1 MSKAMKNVVKW
12 ISMLALAIVLVACGQ
27 GGTDSSADSAGG
39 DDAFSEDTGTE
50 AYGGGDTLIVG
61 LDDTFPPMGFRD
73 DNGEIVGFDIDLA
86 NEIGDRL
93 DYNMEFQAIDWSLKE
108 TELEA
113 GNIDLI
119 WNGYTVTPERQE
131 KVLFSEP
138 YMENSQM
145 IVVPADSDIQT
156 KEDLTGK
163 VVAAQQSSSAV
174 DAINND
180 DSNFPEDFANGE
192 AVQYPSNNDV
202 FNDLINGRA
211 DAIVVDETMG
221 RYYMSLN
228 DDFDYRVLEDNFGE
242 EVYAVGMR
250 QGATNFKQAFDQAL
264 QDMMDDGT
272 YDEIYSKWF
281 SNN

>member
-1 MSKAMKNVVKW
+1 MEKTSSW
-12 ISMLALAIVLVACGQ
+12 ILRVLPIFVIVFLLVGCGNSEA
-27 GGTDSSADSAGG
+27 GSTDSNASETDANADSSAEGQA
-39 DDAFSEDTGTE
+39 
-50 AYGGGDTLIVG
+50 LIVG

-73 DNGEIVGFDIDLA
+73 DNGDIVGFDIDIA

-93 DYNMEFQAIDWSLKE
+93 GYKMEFQAIDWSLKE

-119 WNGYTVTPERQE
+119 WNGYTITPEREE

-145 IVVPADSDIQT
+145 IVVPADSDIQS
-156 KEDLTGK
+156 KEDLKGK

-180 DSNFPEDFANGE
+180 DSSFPQDFANGE
-192 AVQYPSNNDV
+192 VVQYPSNNDV

-228 DDFDYRVLEDNFGE
+228 EDFDYRVLEDNFGE
-242 EVYAVGMR
+242 EYYAVGMR
-250 QGATNFKQAFDQAL
+250 KDDTDFKKEFDQAL
-264 QDMMDDGT
+264 QEMKDDGT
-272 YDEIYSKWF
+272 YDEIYGKWF
-281 SNN
+281 SES

>member
-1 MSKAMKNVVKW
+1 MKKTSSW
-12 ISMLALAIVLVACGQ
+12 ILRVLPIFVIVFLLVGCGNSEA
-27 GGTDSSADSAGG
+27 GSTDSNASETDANADSSAEGQA
-39 DDAFSEDTGTE
+39 
-50 AYGGGDTLIVG
+50 LIVG

-73 DNGEIVGFDIDLA
+73 DNGDIVGFDIDIA

-93 DYNMEFQAIDWSLKE
+93 GYKMEFQAIDWSLKE

-119 WNGYTVTPERQE
+119 WNGYTITPEREE

-145 IVVPADSDIQT
+145 IVVPADSDIQS
-156 KEDLTGK
+156 KEDLKGK

-180 DSNFPEDFANGE
+180 DSSFPQDFANGE
-192 AVQYPSNNDV
+192 VVQYPSNNDV

-228 DDFDYRVLEDNFGE
+228 EDFDYRVLEDNFGE
-242 EVYAVGMR
+242 EYYAVGMR
-250 QGATNFKQAFDQAL
+250 KDDTDFKKEFDQAL
-264 QDMMDDGT
+264 QEMKDDGT
-272 YDEIYSKWF
+272 YDEIYGKWF
-281 SNN
+281 SES

>member
-1 MSKAMKNVVKW
+1 MKKTSSW
-12 ISMLALAIVLVACGQ
+12 ILRVLPIFVIVFLLVGCGNSEA
-27 GGTDSSADSAGG
+27 GSTDSNASETDANADSSAEGQA
-39 DDAFSEDTGTE
+39 
-50 AYGGGDTLIVG
+50 LIVG

-73 DNGEIVGFDIDLA
+73 DNGDIVGFDIDIA
-86 NEIGDRL
+86 NEIGERL
-93 DYNMEFQAIDWSLKE
+93 GYKMEFQAIDWSLKE

-119 WNGYTVTPERQE
+119 WNGYTITPEREE

-145 IVVPADSDIQT
+145 IVVPADSDIQS
-156 KEDLTGK
+156 KEDLKGK

-180 DSNFPEDFANGE
+180 DSSFPQDFANGE
-192 AVQYPSNNDV
+192 VVQYPSNNDV

-228 DDFDYRVLEDNFGE
+228 EDFDYRVLEDNFGE
-242 EVYAVGMR
+242 EYYAVGMR
-250 QGATNFKQAFDQAL
+250 KDDTDFKKEFDQAL
-264 QDMMDDGT
+264 QEMKDDGT
-272 YDEIYSKWF
+272 YDEIYGKWF
-281 SNN
+281 SES